1 MNWLENLKLAAGA
14 LWANRLRSVLTMIGL
29 VIGIGAVILVVA
41 LGVGAQRFVSDQFAG
56 LGTNVIGIFN
66 AGPRTRGR
74 QPLTLAD
81 IEAVRTQASS
91 VRRVAPIAVGQGKI
105 NWGDHK
111 SQGQLQGVPFN
122 ISQII
127 RINFSQ
133 GRFFTPAEIDNR
145 KRVVI
150 LGELLSRKL
159 FGYENPVGK
168 TVMINDNQM
177 TVVGVTKRSF
187 FGSWIDLDRGMLV
200 PLSVAL
206 ESLVASDSPFGKKV
220 DGFIVESKPGV
231 SSAEMTFEVRNLLRL
246 RHNVTDREDF
256 LIANAQDVVNL
267 FNGVALGVTVVLGL
281 TAAISLVVS
290 GIGIMNIMLVSV
302 TERTREIGLRKALG
316 ATEEVILTQFVI
328 EAVLLSLVGGV
339 IGMAWGI
346 AAALGIANISPLKP
360 EVTTWSILLAVVV
373 SAGTG
378 LFFGVFPARRAA
390 RLDPIVALRT
400 E

>member
-1 MNWLENLKLAAGA
+1 
-14 LWANRLRSVLTMIGL
+14 
-29 VIGIGAVILVVA
+29 
-41 LGVGAQRFVSDQFAG
+41 
-56 LGTNVIGIFN
+56 
-66 AGPRTRGR
+66 
-74 QPLTLAD
+74 
-81 IEAVRTQASS
+81 
-91 VRRVAPIAVGQGKI
+91 
-105 NWGDHK
+105 
-111 SQGQLQGVPFN
+111 
-122 ISQII
+122 
-127 RINFSQ
+127 
-133 GRFFTPAEIDNR
+133 
-145 KRVVI
+145 
-150 LGELLSRKL
+150 
-159 FGYENPVGK
+159 
-168 TVMINDNQM
+168 
-177 TVVGVTKRSF
+177 
-187 FGSWIDLDRGMLV
+187 MLV